1 MFRARLRPV
10 SYVNVRR
17 MSPGGEPAVGRARNN
32 RAAAPRNALAL
43 QRTAGNRATGALLQ
57 RAVLADEKVPL
68 VRFTVAVEI
77 DSSLAALAWSRTM
90 NGPLDDTALAELRQ
104 VALRTDETIDDD
116 ERMFIAAL
124 LDRRNAERLH
134 AMLPHGFTGED
145 PEISFPAQWISA
157 ESRRKV
163 RDFGRSVAPPAGGRH
178 VRARTRTT
186 PLDDAMLSRAG
197 AFVSTVG
204 KTLALADSARIHH
217 AQVDAAMV
225 AAASDS
231 TPGDRAFA
239 AAVFVI
245 ARRAGL
251 DVADDLLAGRI
262 KVDEVPAAYIG
273 SWAAAKYQSGGSGRK
288 GDTVYLPST
297 FDVDDLAQQG
307 TVVHELTHASDDKAA
322 GAVRTGE
329 ADRMELHAFR
339 AQAAFYLRSLGEL
352 SGAARDQAIDVVAA
366 TAGEVRVYTMIL
378 EANVAPVE
386 DYDDL
391 MAIISQINAK
401 SGALRARAWNRAAGA
416 SNAELEALALVA
428 VRRIERLRRG
438 ERGQF
443 DGLSGESVLDW
454 RFR

>member
-1 MFRARLRPV
+1 V
-10 SYVNVRR
+10 
-17 MSPGGEPAVGRARNN
+17 PAVKGRALSR
-32 RAAAPRNALAL
+32 RRTGSPDALTL
-43 QRTAGNRATGALLQ
+43 QRTAGNRATRALLQ
-57 RAVLADEKVPL
+57 RAIVTGEKLPM
-68 VRFTVAVEI
+68 VRFTVGVEI
-77 DSSLAALAWSRTM
+77 GSSLAELAWSRTA
-90 NGPLDDTALAELRQ
+90 GGALDETALAELRQ
-104 VALRTDETIDDD
+104 VALQTDETIDDD

-124 LDRRNAERLH
+124 LHPRNAQRLH
-134 AMLPHGFTGED
+134 AMLPHGFSAAD
-145 PEISFPAQWISA
+145 PEISFPVQWISA

-163 RDFGRSVAPPAGGRH
+163 RDIGRSAASPSGGPF
-178 VRARTRTT
+178 A
-186 PLDDAMLSRAG
+186 
-197 AFVSTVG
+197 STVR
-204 KTLALADSARIHH
+204 KALALADSADIPH
-217 AQVDAAMV
+217 ADVNAAMI

-251 DVADDLLAGRI
+251 GVADDLLAGRI

-288 GDTVYLPST
+288 GDTVYLPSS

-322 GAVRTGE
+322 SAVRTGE

-352 SGAARDQAIDVVAA
+352 GGAARDQAIDAVAA

-391 MAIISQINAK
+391 MAIISEINAK
-401 SGALRARAWNRAAGA
+401 SGALGARAWNRAANA
-416 SNAELEALALVA
+416 SNAELEPLVMVA
-428 VRRIERLRRG
+428 VRRVERLRRG
-438 ERGQF
+438 ELGQF